1 MVNTLYK
8 GTTMMTKKTVILIS
22 LLFALS
28 GCNNAQENQAAHD
41 AKVAAQAK
49 AELREELKRE
59 EIEKAKLHELEL
71 QKNNKLAHMGITTTN
86 GKLIIDT
93 DKTKS
98 FFQQMAANLK
108 VKADKFAK
116 DMQEGT
122 IDDKEAGIEITK
134 THVNIDLNKTKGYLD
149 KWGKVFESYAKE
161 FQKMTEE
168 IDSNK

>member
-1 MVNTLYK
+1 MLQKTLL
-8 GTTMMTKKTVILIS
+8 TTLIL
-22 LLFALS
+22 FMLS
-28 GCNNAQENQAAHD
+28 GCQNAQENQAKHD
-41 AKVAAQAK
+41 AKVAEQAK
-49 AELREELKRE
+49 AELRAELKAE
-59 EIEKAKLHELEL
+59 QEEKAKQHEIEV
-71 QKNNKLAHMGITTTN
+71 QENNKLAHMGITTTD

-93 DKTKS
+93 NKTKS
-98 FFQQMAANLK
+98 FFQKMAANLK

-122 IDDKEAGIEITK
+122 IDDKEAGIEVTE

-168 IDSNK
+168 LNSSK

>member
-8 GTTMMTKKTVILIS
+8 GTTMLTKKTVILIS
-22 LLFALS
+22 LLLALS
-28 GCNNAQENQAAHD
+28 GCNNAQENQAEHD
-41 AKVAAQAK
+41 AKISAQAK
-49 AELREELKRE
+49 AEVRAEIKRE
-59 EIEKAKLHELEL
+59 EEEKSRLHEIEL
-71 QKNNKLAHMGITTTN
+71 QKNNKLAHMGISTED

-93 DKTKS
+93 NKTKS

-122 IDDKEAGIEITK
+122 IDDKEAGIEVTK
-134 THVNIDLNKTKGYLD
+134 SHINIDLNKTKGYLD
-149 KWGKVFESYAKE
+149 KWGKVFESYAKD

-168 IDSNK
+168 IDSK

>member
-1 MVNTLYK
+1 
-8 GTTMMTKKTVILIS
+8 MTIKKNLLLIS
-22 LLFALS
+22 ILLTLS
-28 GCNNAQENQAAHD
+28 GCNNAQENQAEHD

-59 EIEKAKLHELEL
+59 EEEKAKLNELEL
-71 QKNNKLAHMGITTTN
+71 QKDNKLSHIGITTTN

-93 DKTKS
+93 NKTKS

-116 DMQEGT
+116 DMKEGK
-122 IDDKEAGIEITK
+122 IDDKEAGIVVTETQI
-134 THVNIDLNKTKGYLD
+134 NIDLNKTKSYLD
-149 KWGKVFESYAKE
+149 TWGKVFESYAKE

-168 IDSNK
+168 INNTK